1 MYSESLIL
9 VLFITVAVKRY
20 FESQVR
26 ASKGTSPEEGKK
38 KRIVSRRTKVSD
50 LTYVKELKVNR
61 TVSTAL

>member
-1 MYSESLIL
+1 M
-9 VLFITVAVKRY
+9 KWY